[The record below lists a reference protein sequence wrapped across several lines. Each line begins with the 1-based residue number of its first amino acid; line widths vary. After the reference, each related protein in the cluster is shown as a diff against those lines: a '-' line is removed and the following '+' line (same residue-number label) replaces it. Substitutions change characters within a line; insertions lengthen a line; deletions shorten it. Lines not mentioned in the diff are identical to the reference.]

1 MTTVLLIAALLT
13 SAPCTKA
20 HTLLTSTPAPCDGL
34 LVSESSA
41 KKAIR
46 CLEVDIKSCEAGLD
60 ATRKRAAVTETA
72 LREREAIQKRRADA
86 LEQKLL
92 DIVADPVPPPGWYEH
107 PSVWFAAGVVLTGAA
122 GVAALHYL
130 DD

>member
-1 MTTVLLIAALLT
+1 MTAVLLIAALLT

-41 KKAIR
+41 KKALQ
-46 CLEVDIKSCEAGLD
+46 CLDVDIKSCEAGLE

-72 LREREAIQKRRADA
+72 LREREDIQRRRAEA
-86 LEQKLL
+86 LEQKLPR
-92 DIVADPVPPPGWYEH
+92 A
-107 PSVWFAAGVVLTGAA
+107 S
-122 GVAALHYL
+122 
-130 DD
+130 

>member
-41 KKAIR
+41 KKALQ
-46 CLEVDIKSCEAGLD
+46 CLDVDIRSCEAGLE

-72 LREREAIQKRRADA
+72 LREREAIQRRRAEA

-92 DIVADPVPPPGWYEH
+92 DIVADPLPIPGWYEH
-107 PSVWFAAGVVLTGAA
+107 PAVWFAAGVVLTGAA
-122 GVAALHYL
+122 GVAALRYL

>member
-41 KKAIR
+41 KKALQ
-46 CLEVDIKSCEAGLD
+46 CLDVDIRSCEAGLE

-72 LREREAIQKRRADA
+72 LREREDIQRRRAEA

-92 DIVADPVPPPGWYEH
+92 DIVADPLPVPGWYEH
-107 PSVWFAAGVVLTGAA
+107 PAVWFAAGVVLTGAA

>member
-1 MTTVLLIAALLT
+1 LTTVLLIAALLT

-41 KKAIR
+41 KKALQ
-46 CLEVDIKSCEAGLD
+46 CLDVDIRSCEAGLE

-72 LREREAIQKRRADA
+72 LREREDIQRRRAEA
-86 LEQKLL
+86 LEQKIL
-92 DIVADPVPPPGWYEH
+92 DIVADPLPVPGWYEH
-107 PSVWFAAGVVLTGAA
+107 PAVWFAAGVVLTGAA

>member
-41 KKAIR
+41 KKALQ
-46 CLEVDIKSCEAGLD
+46 CLDVDIRSCEAGLE

-72 LREREAIQKRRADA
+72 LREREDIQRRRAEA
-86 LEQKLL
+86 LEQKIL
-92 DIVADPVPPPGWYEH
+92 DIVADPLPVPGWYEH
-107 PSVWFAAGVVLTGAA
+107 PAVWFAAGVVLTGAA

>member
-1 MTTVLLIAALLT
+1 MTGKHKARGDAAK
-13 SAPCTKA
+13 SALGSGGRFKTLSSKLKA
-20 HTLLTSTPAPCDGL
+20 
-34 LVSESSA
+34 
-41 KKAIR
+41 
-46 CLEVDIKSCEAGLD
+46 
-60 ATRKRAAVTETA
+60 KRAAVTETA

-86 LEQKLL
+86 LERKLREL
-92 DIVADPVPPPGWYEH
+92 VAGPVPPPGWYEH